1 MSNNQKTLL
10 KIRTIK
16 RDDIRAFNDGETYSK
31 SLRGLT
37 VERDDGKI
45 MAIAGVLH
53 TNPPQVFSQMDE
65 DMHNYPVTI
74 MKTAKQL
81 LRILNLYEVT
91 LYAWA
96 SEDEPTSESF
106 LQHLGFE
113 FSGVNADG
121 RFYQWQKQ

>member
-1 MSNNQKTLL
+1 MKSKNQKV
-10 KIRTIK
+10 KIRPIK
-16 RDDIRAFNDGETYSK
+16 REDILVFNDGESYSK

-37 VERDDGKI
+37 VERDDGEV

-53 TNPPQVFSQMDE
+53 TTPPQVFSQMHE
-65 DMHNYPVTI
+65 DMHRYPVTI
-74 MKTAKQL
+74 MKTAKRL

-96 SEDEPTSESF
+96 SEEEPTSESF

-113 FSGVNADG
+113 FAGVNADG
-121 RFYQWQKQ
+121 RIYQWQKR